1 MAFSTNT
8 TRNTN
13 NNTNNDNWKAQG
25 FLNFY
30 LPNRKGERTKLGAI
44 PLKDGKNNEKLLREW
59 IEKDI
64 SAAIDVIMSNLI
76 IEYRSATPSDDSAF
90 ALPG

>member
-1 MAFSTNT
+1 MAFSSNAQ
-8 TRNTN
+8 RSNN
-13 NNTNNDNWKAQG
+13 NNTNNADWKAQG

-64 SAAIDVIMSNLI
+64 DAAVAVLMKNIV